1 MTNPI
6 PRPQLRKA
14 VSARQFFM
22 LAYGTVVGVGW
33 LVYPGVWLSTS
44 GPLGAIAGFAA
55 GGVVMLVIA
64 LCYAEMA
71 GMFPVSGG
79 EVAYTYEVYG
89 LRLSFLCGWLLAFE
103 YIAVTS
109 WEAISLAL
117 IADALFPGISGPE
130 LYSVGG
136 HPVRLGS
143 LLIALGGMVL
153 MTALIYR
160 GMKLAARFQEV
171 LTAVFI
177 VSCAVF
183 IIAGIAFG
191 ETGNLEPFFQRDQM
205 GSVWPGILA
214 ALMTAPFFMA
224 GFDTIPQVMEEK
236 SPGTPMRRAALMM
249 VASIA
254 AGGAFYCLLILSVSM
269 ATPWQEAVRLEGLT
283 TAATYESRFNSP
295 LFGRIIVFTGL
306 LGLITTLNPIFIAAS
321 RLVFALGRARMIPAG
336 FSAVHPVF
344 GSPGRAVLLVGLIG
358 ALGSFL
364 GRGGLAPIVG
374 MAVMCLATVFFF
386 VCLGVLILRVKRP
399 ESRRPFRV
407 PGGVFTAGLGVVGS
421 LFFLAVTVY
430 EPYANSDG
438 FPLEW
443 TLFIGGLLLGL
454 FFWVMAGK
462 VRTGV
467 SEKERRR
474 LILDVD
480 RSGDFPVAD

>member
-6 PRPQLRKA
+6 PRPQLRKS
-14 VSARQFFM
+14 VSTRQFFM

-44 GPLGAIAGFAA
+44 GPVGAIAGFAA
-55 GGVVMLVIA
+55 GGVIMLVIA

-71 GMFPVSGG
+71 GMFPVAGG

-143 LLIALGGMVL
+143 LLIGQGGMVL
-153 MTALIYR
+153 MTWVIYR
-160 GMKLAARFQEV
+160 GMKLAARFQEL
-171 LTAVFI
+171 LTTVFI
-177 VSCAVF
+177 ASCAVF
-183 IIAGIAFG
+183 IIVGIAFG
-191 ETGNLEPFFQRDQM
+191 ETGNLEPLFLRDQA

-214 ALMTAPFFMA
+214 ALLTAPFFMA

-254 AGGAFYCLLILSVSM
+254 AGGTFYCLLILSVSM
-269 ATPWQEAVRLEGLT
+269 ATPWQDAVRLEGLT
-283 TAATYESRFNSP
+283 TAATYEFRFESP

-321 RLVFALGRARMIPAG
+321 RLVFALGRARMIPSG
-336 FSAVHPVF
+336 FSKVNPAF

-374 MAVMCLATVFFF
+374 MAVMCLATVFSF
-386 VCLGVLILRVKRP
+386 VCLGVLILRVKQP
-399 ESRRPFRV
+399 ETRRPFRV
-407 PGGVFTAGLGVVGS
+407 PGGVYAAGLGVAGS
-421 LFFLAVTVY
+421 LFFLALTVY
-430 EPYANSDG
+430 EPFSRSDG

-443 TLFIGGLLLGL
+443 SLFIGGLLLGL
-454 FFWVMAGK
+454 FFWVIAGK

-467 SEKERRR
+467 SEKDRRR
-474 LILDVD
+474 LILDKD
-480 RSGDFPVAD
+480 

>member
-1 MTNPI
+1 MTKPI

-14 VSARQFFM
+14 VSARQFIM

-71 GMFPVSGG
+71 GMFPVAGG

-143 LLIALGGMVL
+143 LLIGLGGMVL
-153 MTALIYR
+153 MTAVIYR

-177 VSCAVF
+177 AFCAVF

-191 ETGNLEPFFQRDQM
+191 ETENLEPFFHLDEM
-205 GSVWPGILA
+205 GSVWPGVLA

-254 AGGAFYCLLILSVSM
+254 AGGTFYCLLILSISM

-283 TAATYESRFNSP
+283 TAATYESRFDSP

-336 FSAVHPVF
+336 FAAVHPMF

-364 GRGGLAPIVG
+364 GRGGLGPIVG

-386 VCLGVLILRVKRP
+386 VCLGVLILRLKRP
-399 ESRRPFRV
+399 GSRRPFRV
-407 PGGVFTAGLGVVGS
+407 PGGVYTAALGIVGS
-421 LFFLAVTVY
+421 LFFLAITVY
-430 EPYANSDG
+430 EPYTRSEG
-438 FPLEW
+438 FPLVW

-454 FFWVMAGK
+454 FFWLIAGK

-467 SEKERRR
+467 SEKDRRR
-474 LILDVD
+474 LILDED
-480 RSGDFPVAD
+480 

>member
-33 LVYPGVWLSTS
+33 LVYPGVWLSSS
-44 GPLGAIAGFAA
+44 GPVGAIAGFAA

-71 GMFPVSGG
+71 GMFPVAGG

-191 ETGNLEPFFQRDQM
+191 ETGNLEPFFQRDRM

-283 TAATYESRFNSP
+283 TAATCESRFDSP

-336 FSAVHPVF
+336 FAAVHPVF

-364 GRGGLAPIVG
+364 GRGGLGPIVG

-399 ESRRPFRV
+399 GRRRPFRV
-407 PGGVFTAGLGVVGS
+407 PGGVYTAGLGIVGS
-421 LFFLAVTVY
+421 LFFLAITVY
-430 EPYANSDG
+430 EPYTRSDG

-454 FFWVMAGK
+454 FFWVIARK

-467 SEKERRR
+467 SEKDRRR
-474 LILDVD
+474 LILDED
-480 RSGDFPVAD
+480 

>member
-1 MTNPI
+1 
-6 PRPQLRKA
+6 
-14 VSARQFFM
+14 
-22 LAYGTVVGVGW
+22 
-33 LVYPGVWLSTS
+33 
-44 GPLGAIAGFAA
+44 
-55 GGVVMLVIA
+55 
-64 LCYAEMA
+64 
-71 GMFPVSGG
+71 
-79 EVAYTYEVYG
+79 
-89 LRLSFLCGWLLAFE
+89 
-103 YIAVTS
+103 
-109 WEAISLAL
+109 
-117 IADALFPGISGPE
+117 
-130 LYSVGG
+130 
-136 HPVRLGS
+136 
-143 LLIALGGMVL
+143 MVL

-283 TAATYESRFNSP
+283 TAATYESRFDSP
-295 LFGRIIVFTGL
+295 RFGRIIVFTGL

-336 FSAVHPVF
+336 FAAVHPVF

-364 GRGGLAPIVG
+364 GRGGLGSHRRHGRHVSGHGLLFRLSGGPDPTIEAPRKPASLPRSG
-374 MAVMCLATVFFF
+374 RRLH
-386 VCLGVLILRVKRP
+386 
-399 ESRRPFRV
+399 RRPGNCR
-407 PGGVFTAGLGVVGS
+407 
-421 LFFLAVTVY
+421 LAVLSRHYGVRAL
-430 EPYANSDG
+430 YANSDG

-454 FFWVMAGK
+454 FFWVIAGK

-467 SEKERRR
+467 SEKDRRR